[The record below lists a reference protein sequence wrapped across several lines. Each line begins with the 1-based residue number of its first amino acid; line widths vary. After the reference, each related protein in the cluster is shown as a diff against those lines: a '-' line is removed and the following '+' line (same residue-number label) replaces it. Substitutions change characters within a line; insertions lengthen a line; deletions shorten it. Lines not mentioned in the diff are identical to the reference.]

1 MFSDQLIRECL
12 GLPVEQISLE
22 VLLKPYCL
30 KPRNGP
36 WLELMMAIIWKEVTK
51 QDPKRYRD
59 LADLEMR
66 WLCWALKFFNQ
77 WDYKCFWLFE
87 MQECLVLVFHNC
99 SLRKLLE
106 SYVNIREIKKLHQV
120 IWLILLERRSSQI
133 SNEPKRVYCGTQHK
147 YSRLDLDQKND
158 TLLPMANWELSVWI
172 LVVQSFLNLFVLFHC
187 L

>member
-1 MFSDQLIRECL
+1 MFSDRLIRECL

-51 QDPKRYRD
+51 QDPKWHRD

-77 WDYKCFWLFE
+77 WDYKCFWMF
-87 MQECLVLVFHNC
+87 CDARIPC
-99 SLRKLLE
+99 SC
-106 SYVNIREIKKLHQV
+106 V
-120 IWLILLERRSSQI
+120 
-133 SNEPKRVYCGTQHK
+133 
-147 YSRLDLDQKND
+147 SRL
-158 TLLPMANWELSVWI
+158 LPPRALGIVCELSWDQRLWKAPSCDRNDIGGKESLPNLKWTQMSPLWNTTQI
-172 LVVQSFLNLFVLFHC
+172 LSPGPSLV
-187 L
+187 